1 VSQTNIFLC
10 GVGGQGIGMLAEVLI
25 QACLRAGHKVKGMDT
40 HGLAQRGGVVV
51 SHLRLGEGVRSPEIP
66 PGQADIVLGLERLE
80 ALRGALS
87 MLKPG
92 GSVVYYDCEYQPM
105 HVRMGKAKYPSAAE
119 LEAAVAARGGGVE
132 RVLVEGLKDPRM
144 QNTAL
149 LGRLAGLGLIQ
160 GLTPELVEETL
171 REVIPASA
179 LDDNLAVFRQAAQ
192 PVNAAHGG

>member
-1 VSQTNIFLC
+1 
-10 GVGGQGIGMLAEVLI
+10 
-25 QACLRAGHKVKGMDT
+25 
-40 HGLAQRGGVVV
+40 
-51 SHLRLGEGVRSPEIP
+51 VRSPEIP

-105 HVRMGKAKYPSAAE
+105 HVRMGKAKYSSAAE

-132 RVLVEGLKDPRM
+132 RVLVEGLPDVRM

-179 LDDNLAVFRQAAQ
+179 LEDNLAVLRKAAL